1 VTLPIDFLSEAESE
15 IEDAYHWYET
25 QSPGLGI
32 RFVFAIEAA
41 LRRAS
46 ENPLSYPA
54 VLRRTRKA
62 LVHRFPYHVFYVVDE
77 DRIPVTGVF
86 HGHRHPESW
95 TDRIREAVASDDF
108 CPEAVGRHNRPV
120 QPTSFAGG

>member
-1 VTLPIDFLSEAESE
+1 LPIDFLAEAESE
-15 IEDAYHWYET
+15 IEDAYRWYEI

-32 RFVFAIEAA
+32 RFLFSMEAA

-62 LVHRFPYHVFYVVDE
+62 LVRRFPYLVFYVVE
-77 DRIPVTGVF
+77 EERILVTGVF

-95 TDRIREAVASDDF
+95 TDRIRETVASYDLG
-108 CPEAVGRHNRPV
+108 PEAVGRHNGPV
-120 QPTSFAGG
+120 QPTGSAGG